1 MPLTALFCM
10 SVLCL
15 LTSHCQQSCTDF
27 WLNAVTALRA
37 SPGHHRSHFL
47 CEGALKLA
55 STQRGERCMVFLQK
69 AAPISALLLQIP
81 SSALGFTGWIN
92 SRGRSTSL
100 SSNTHLNATQV
111 SHQFTPLLFSS
122 LKFSLSGFEEK
133 SHCDWLCPGFIEC

>member
-1 MPLTALFCM
+1 
-10 SVLCL
+10 
-15 LTSHCQQSCTDF
+15 
-27 WLNAVTALRA
+27 
-37 SPGHHRSHFL
+37 
-47 CEGALKLA
+47 
-55 STQRGERCMVFLQK
+55 MVFLQK

-92 SRGRSTSL
+92 WSTSL
-100 SSNTHLNATQV
+100 SSNAHLNATQV

>member
-1 MPLTALFCM
+1 
-10 SVLCL
+10 
-15 LTSHCQQSCTDF
+15 
-27 WLNAVTALRA
+27 
-37 SPGHHRSHFL
+37 
-47 CEGALKLA
+47 
-55 STQRGERCMVFLQK
+55 MVFLQK